1 MASRI
6 CIINFC
12 DECPHF
18 DNEYYGYAETCKKLN
33 RQIKRNTNTTGYDNS
48 YDIPD
53 DCPLTL
59 EVSRVI
65 SKSGSIHDDSQGHCA
80 LCGRMGC
87 SGSCFK

>member
-1 MASRI
+1 MANRI
-6 CIINFC
+6 CIISFC
-12 DECPHF
+12 DECPYF

-33 RQIKRNTNTTGYDNS
+33 RKIKRNANTTGYDNS

-53 DCPLTL
+53 DCPLVL
-59 EVSRVI
+59 EVAGVNSV
-65 SKSGSIHDDSQGHCA
+65 SIILKHEYCA

>member
-1 MASRI
+1 MANRI
-6 CIINFC
+6 CIIRYC

-18 DNEYYGYAETCKKLN
+18 DNEYYGYEETCKKLN
-33 RQIKRNTNTTGYDNS
+33 RKIKRNPNTIVYE
-48 YDIPD
+48 IPD

-59 EVSRVI
+59 EYSRVTSNPGQFTI
-65 SKSGSIHDDSQGHCA
+65 YDNSQGHCA

>member
-1 MASRI
+1 MSNRI
-6 CIINFC
+6 CIISFC

-18 DNEYYGYAETCKKLN
+18 DNVYYGYDETCKKLN
-33 RQIKRNTNTTGYDNS
+33 RKIVKNGDYR

-59 EVSRVI
+59 EVAGVNSV
-65 SKSGSIHDDSQGHCA
+65 SIILKHEYCA